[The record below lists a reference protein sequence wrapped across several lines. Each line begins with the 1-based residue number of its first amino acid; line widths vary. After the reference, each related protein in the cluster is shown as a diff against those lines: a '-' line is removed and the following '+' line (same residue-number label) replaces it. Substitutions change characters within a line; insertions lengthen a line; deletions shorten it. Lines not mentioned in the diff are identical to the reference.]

1 VAQSWNITS
10 PVGIVRQLFE
20 VPLVAASPPDAG
32 KADGGDNGS
41 VAAP

>member
-1 VAQSWNITS
+1 M
-10 PVGIVRQLFE
+10 LLC
-20 VPLVAASPPDAG
+20 LVKSVFGFGEEAGDLLSEELGAGAG